1 MKRKFLSSMLAAALL
16 YVGSF
21 SAGAM
26 GVEEVS
32 VPNKQ
37 LPALQQSPAGEYA
50 TVLEMQV
57 KSGMES
63 VMTVKTDMYDRL
75 VMRFS
80 NTLLMDTQTGTP
92 VSETDIAAGDKVF
105 VYYADYVMETE
116 PPQTDAAAVL
126 VNLEDGHAP
135 ARLLTAEAI
144 QHPAEEDG
152 SVTILTDNGELLL
165 TVQKDTDIRP
175 LGTKNI
181 ASADDIHMGT
191 RFFAWYDQVALSE
204 PGQAVAT
211 RIVIPAQQGSR
222 FAIVVEGDMVL
233 PLDGRVEQG
242 ILMVPVRTAAEAL
255 GYTVVWNGE
264 NESISLK
271 KGERETLLV
280 LGKDQYAADFRM
292 GVAMALGAA
301 PYEVAGVSWA
311 PAEFFSLLGES
322 VTLRAGELH
331 LGIVRNNQLPAPN

>member
-105 VYYADYVMETE
+105 VYYADYV
-116 PPQTDAAAVL
+116 
-126 VNLEDGHAP
+126 
-135 ARLLTAEAI
+135 
-144 QHPAEEDG
+144 
-152 SVTILTDNGELLL
+152 
-165 TVQKDTDIRP
+165 
-175 LGTKNI
+175 
-181 ASADDIHMGT
+181 
-191 RFFAWYDQVALSE
+191 RFWSTWRMDMRRRACSLRKPSS
-204 PGQAVAT
+204 
-211 RIVIPAQQGSR
+211 IPR
-222 FAIVVEGDMVL
+222 
-233 PLDGRVEQG
+233 R
-242 ILMVPVRTAAEAL
+242 
-255 GYTVVWNGE
+255 
-264 NESISLK
+264 
-271 KGERETLLV
+271 
-280 LGKDQYAADFRM
+280 RM
-292 GVAMALGAA
+292 GAL
-301 PYEVAGVSWA
+301 PS
-311 PAEFFSLLGES
+311 
-322 VTLRAGELH
+322 
-331 LGIVRNNQLPAPN
+331 

>member
-1 MKRKFLSSMLAAALL
+1 
-16 YVGSF
+16 
-21 SAGAM
+21 M

-255 GYTVVWNGE
+255 GYTVVW
-264 NESISLK
+264 
-271 KGERETLLV
+271 
-280 LGKDQYAADFRM
+280 
-292 GVAMALGAA
+292 
-301 PYEVAGVSWA
+301 
-311 PAEFFSLLGES
+311 
-322 VTLRAGELH
+322 
-331 LGIVRNNQLPAPN
+331 